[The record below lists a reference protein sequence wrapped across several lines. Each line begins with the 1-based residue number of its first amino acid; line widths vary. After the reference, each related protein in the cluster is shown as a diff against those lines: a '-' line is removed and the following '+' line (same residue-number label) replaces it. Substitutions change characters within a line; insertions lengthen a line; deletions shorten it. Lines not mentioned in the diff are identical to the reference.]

1 MFIALTIYNAGLY
14 GNSPSSNSILLHLRL
29 CNYDPKALQGRGIP
43 DFIALTTFFYRGRHL
58 QSEPVVPPSML
69 KLFVLRLL
77 ETSVLDF
84 TYSAI
89 GYCF

>member
-14 GNSPSSNSILLHLRL
+14 GNSPSSNSILPHLRL
-29 CNYDPKALQGRGIP
+29 CNYDPKAVQGRGIP
-43 DFIALTTFFYRGRHL
+43 DFIALTMFFYRGRHL
-58 QSEPVVPPSML
+58 QSEPVVPPIKF
-69 KLFVLRLL
+69 KLSILRLL
-77 ETSVLDF
+77 ETPVLDF